1 MLCLCG
7 LDEGLDCVGEKRMTT
22 IYRMSCAVWIVL
34 LLLQLTP
41 FSAGAVSSPEIK
53 RQIAALQE
61 QKKEITNQ
69 IKAVKEQY
77 QQNENE
83 ISDIIARKNVIDQ
96 EINLLAAQIRNI
108 NEQISAYNT

>member
-1 MLCLCG
+1 M
-7 LDEGLDCVGEKRMTT
+7 EEKRMTA

-61 QKKEITNQ
+61 Q
-69 IKAVKEQY
+69 IK
-77 QQNENE
+77 
-83 ISDIIARKNVIDQ
+83 
-96 EINLLAAQIRNI
+96 
-108 NEQISAYNT
+108 